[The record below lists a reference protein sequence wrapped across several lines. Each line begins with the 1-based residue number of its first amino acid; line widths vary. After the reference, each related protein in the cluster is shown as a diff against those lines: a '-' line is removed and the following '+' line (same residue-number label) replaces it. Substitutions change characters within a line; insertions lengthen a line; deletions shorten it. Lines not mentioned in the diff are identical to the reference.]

1 MKYSRAPESFHIQ
14 SYDEQQPE
22 QSYTRAKAQNI
33 YEHIT
38 AHSILRSIK
47 KGPESNFLYTEIL
60 TYLTQLIIV
69 FVQEFILFFW
79 IVYSF
84 L

>member
-1 MKYSRAPESFHIQ
+1 MC
-14 SYDEQQPE
+14 
-22 QSYTRAKAQNI
+22 AKAQNV
-33 YEHIT
+33 YTHIT
-38 AHSILRSIK
+38 AYSILSPIK
-47 KGPESNFLYTEIL
+47 KGPESNFLYAETL
-60 TYLTQLIIV
+60 TYLMQLIIV